1 MTGWIA
7 ILLLCTFL
15 LPAQAVEAGGKPQ
28 ESTETVTYQNAD
40 YRGLSAIETAE
51 KKLASL
57 ALSSEMI
64 RQLSADKLELIQNA
78 TQITAKSTYYVESS
92 LFPGQ
97 MDTVMRT
104 HMRKRSRSESLR
116 SKKRLKRCGNRFR
129 PRAHHCPT
137 SLSLLRE
144 IAETEWR
151 NPASGDPF
159 DLGGQGIWCCGSF
172 FSGRHCRFLER
183 QMPLAYPEIRR
194 QA

>member
-1 MTGWIA
+1 MQRNERFGSNCKFLGCAFSLTINIKKEGESMKTKRWMTGWIA

-64 RQLSADKLELIQNA
+64 RQLSADKLELIQ
-78 TQITAKSTYYVESS
+78 TQRRSRRNLLIMWNP
-92 LFPGQ
+92 LCFPARWIQ
-97 MDTVMRT
+97 WMRT

-144 IAETEWR
+144 IAE
-151 NPASGDPF
+151 N
-159 DLGGQGIWCCGSF
+159 
-172 FSGRHCRFLER
+172 
-183 QMPLAYPEIRR
+183 
-194 QA
+194 